1 MLKKI
6 VIVDDEQAIRW
17 SLGEALKNEGYE
29 TEEIENGKKALK
41 AFRNDPADLI
51 ILDLKLPDINGIEVL
66 KKIKEMDEQVP
77 VIMMTAYGQI
87 ETAVEAIRC
96 GAYDFLLKP
105 FQLEKMKI
113 TIRNAFEKSK
123 LRNELNGIK
132 KKNRDSY
139 SFKNFIGKSDVMLKV
154 FERVKKIGASRAS
167 TILIQ
172 GESGTGKELVARAI
186 HESSMGKDR
195 AFMEINC
202 AALPETLL
210 ESELFGHEK
219 GAFTDAKRRKIGLFE
234 IAEGGTIFLD
244 EIGEMGVTLQSR
256 LLRVIENKTFR
267 RVGGVKDLIVNT
279 RIISATNRELKEE
292 ITKGN
297 FRNDLYYR
305 LQVIPIQLPPLRDR
319 TEDIEL
325 LANHFISIFNKEFK
339 KKIKPI
345 GSEITKLFQNY
356 SWPGNVRELKNII
369 ERAVLLDA
377 ESEIMVE
384 HLPLEIQAGSVE
396 EVEDRSN
403 MNIDQLYPL
412 SMKEMEKLLIIKTLE
427 RTDGNKSE
435 SSRILGISRQTL
447 RDKVKLYK
455 V

>member
-1 MLKKI
+1 LKKI

-139 SFKNFIGKSDVMLKV
+139 SFKNFIGKSAVMLKV
-154 FERVKKIGASRAS
+154 FERVKKIGASKAS

-325 LANHFISIFNKEFK
+325 LTNHFISIFNNEFK

-345 GSEITKLFQNY
+345 GSEVTKLFQNY

-384 HLPLEIQAGSVE
+384 HLPLEIQSRSVE
-396 EVEDRSN
+396 EVEDRSS

-412 SMKEMEKLLIIKTLE
+412 SMKDMEKLLITKTLE
-427 RTDGNKSE
+427 KTDGNKSE

-447 RDKVKLYK
+447 RDKVKLYN

>member
-1 MLKKI
+1 MKKI

-41 AFRNDPADLI
+41 AFSNDPADLI

-77 VIMMTAYGQI
+77 VIMMTVYGQI

-113 TIRNAFEKSK
+113 TIRNAFDKSK
-123 LRNELNGIK
+123 LRNELNGIR
-132 KKNRDSY
+132 KKNRESY
-139 SFKNFIGKSDVMLKV
+139 SFKNSIGKSDVMVKV

-219 GAFTDAKRRKIGLFE
+219 GAFTDAKRRKRGLFE

-267 RVGGVKDLIVNT
+267 RVGGVKDLMVNT
-279 RIISATNRELKEE
+279 RVISATNRELKEE
-292 ITKGN
+292 IAKGN

-325 LANHFISIFNKEFK
+325 LTNHFISIFNNEFN

-345 GSEITKLFQNY
+345 GSEVTKLFKDY

-377 ESEIMVE
+377 ESEIMIE
-384 HLPLEIQAGSVE
+384 HLPIEIQTRSTE
-396 EVEDRSN
+396 EVEDRSS

-412 SMKEMEKLLIIKTLE
+412 SMKDMEKLLIAKTLE
-427 RTDGNKSE
+427 KTNGNKSE

-447 RDKVKLYK
+447 RDKVKIYN